1 MELFKNGLE
10 IDYFFDIGI
19 VTYRYFGRLEEID
32 FLKRIYDLEKMP
44 SHDSR
49 YKNAEIDIWKHTVNN
64 DDYPPCWVFEDE
76 RFQLQNGSD
85 EIYLKFICEIFHPA
99 VRNEKGYWKEFLTEV
114 NKLLQND
121 GYELYPAK
129 KISNREVYAWR
140 VYKPEEE
147 GLFIPYS
154 QRNLR
159 DIREKKISLSINR
172 KARNQIYKLLE
183 KYNVVYQHTDETG
196 WDYNVKVEEDVFNDI
211 RQFYIPKCYNEK
223 KQYIETDSLEN
234 FILYN
239 SPFYVMDAIEFFER
253 NISSDDF
260 EMQINAIL
268 RLNEISLK
276 LDNGRIVSTFDNQI
290 NKNSLNDVQEVG
302 LKELLQ
308 EAGKYYD
315 KCNYQIAV
323 EKLWDAFE
331 RLKTYYS
338 PTLDKKDSS
347 NKIVQDMGNNKQPF
361 MELFEKEFRDITYIG
376 NNFRIRHHET
386 TKIDIEDERH
396 YEYFYKRCL
405 SLILIAIQYLDGK

>member
-159 DIREKKISLSINR
+159 DIREKKISLSIN
-172 KARNQIYKLLE
+172 
-183 KYNVVYQHTDETG
+183 
-196 WDYNVKVEEDVFNDI
+196 
-211 RQFYIPKCYNEK
+211 
-223 KQYIETDSLEN
+223 
-234 FILYN
+234 
-239 SPFYVMDAIEFFER
+239 
-253 NISSDDF
+253 ISSWKSI
-260 EMQINAIL
+260 MLYINTQMKQDGITM
-268 RLNEISLK
+268 LK
-276 LDNGRIVSTFDNQI
+276 L
-290 NKNSLNDVQEVG
+290 
-302 LKELLQ
+302 
-308 EAGKYYD
+308 
-315 KCNYQIAV
+315 
-323 EKLWDAFE
+323 
-331 RLKTYYS
+331 
-338 PTLDKKDSS
+338 
-347 NKIVQDMGNNKQPF
+347 
-361 MELFEKEFRDITYIG
+361 
-376 NNFRIRHHET
+376 
-386 TKIDIEDERH
+386 
-396 YEYFYKRCL
+396 KRMFL
-405 SLILIAIQYLDGK
+405 MI